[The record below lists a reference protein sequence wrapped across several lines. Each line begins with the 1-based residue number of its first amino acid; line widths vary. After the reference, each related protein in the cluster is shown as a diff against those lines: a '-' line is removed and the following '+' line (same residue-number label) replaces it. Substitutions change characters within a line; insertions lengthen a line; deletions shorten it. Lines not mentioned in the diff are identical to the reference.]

1 MIDGRFLGL
10 FLVILAF
17 TGCAEKKAPEKELE
31 VGTGLKAVENQRQ
44 FPDTINNY
52 WEFIQDTIYKME
64 EFHISNE
71 KYALHLKTFS
81 LNDSSITRN
90 LGLIDSKVIIDHS
103 HEMVTELKL
112 SGASKVDLIQ
122 IRKINFKRA
131 LIPEF
136 YSECNLFSTKLD
148 SVRGN
153 TLFLTTDLAVPD
165 TDNQW
170 RALYSLTVSEGLF
183 ENLNIKQLIMLG
195 YNIIAFEYRFLIIAV
210 NKKPR

>member
-1 MIDGRFLGL
+1 M

>member
-1 MIDGRFLGL
+1 MIDRRFLGL

-17 TGCAEKKAPEKELE
+17 TGCAEKKASGKELE
-31 VGTGLKAVENQRQ
+31 VGAGLKAVENQGQ
-44 FPDTINNY
+44 FHDTINNY
-52 WEFIQDTIYKME
+52 WEIIQDTIYKSE

-81 LNDSSITRN
+81 LNDSSITRI

-122 IRKINFKRA
+122 IGKINFKKA
-131 LIPEF
+131 LTPEF
-136 YSECNLFSTKLD
+136 YSECNLFSTELD

-170 RALYSLTVSEGLF
+170 RALYSLTISEGLF
-183 ENLNIKQLIMLG
+183 ENLNIISTDYVGL
-195 YNIIAFEYRFLIIAV
+195 
-210 NKKPR
+210 